1 VLMSNPG
8 GGPLG
13 GRGYEPPEYA
23 PKEPRSRRWKITFL
37 VVALSVGFALFM
49 GGSALAH
56 VFSHA
61 TGMGS
66 CGGG

>member
-1 VLMSNPG
+1 V
-8 GGPLG
+8 
-13 GRGYEPPEYA
+13 

-37 VVALSVGFALFM
+37 VIALAVGFALFM

-56 VFSHA
+56 AFSHT